1 MTRITE
7 FIEYTVDETEE
18 GGIEMSVSSDCS
30 ETDSAPESNPY
41 GNDESKVREELTRK
55 ESKQV
60 FRLRV
65 VVILVLF
72 CAAILVSV
80 IVFHVTKSA
89 QDDEFRSQYEGSAE
103 KITEAFRG
111 IVSQKLG
118 AISAVGVAMIAHG
131 VDHARSWPFV
141 TLSSFQ
147 QRSSTARSL
156 SGALFVSISPYVNQT
171 HRSEWEKYV
180 VSNDSYW
187 IDEGFLFQKQLGLDE
202 FEPNLERKNQRCL
215 QDAAGDPVPSDPIYF
230 IDGDKVVDDPGPGP
244 YMVSHL
250 EPMRAAFTAI
260 SVCIYQT
267 NKPVFFLSACL
278 ADIPGAQAPFCE
290 PKSIS

>member
-1 MTRITE
+1 MRITE
-7 FIEYTVDETEE
+7 FIEYTVDDTEE

-30 ETDSAPESNPY
+30 ETDSVPESNPF

-55 ESKQV
+55 ESQQV

-72 CAAILVSV
+72 CAAIIVSV
-80 IVFHVTKSA
+80 IVYHVTKSA
-89 QDDEFRSQYEGSAE
+89 EEEEFKTQYYGSAQ
-103 KITEAFRG
+103 KVVEAFQG
-111 IVSQKLG
+111 IVRQKLG
-118 AISAVGVAMIAHG
+118 AISAVGVAIIAHG
-131 VDHARSWPFV
+131 VDHDRSWPFV

-171 HRSEWEKYV
+171 LRSEWETYV

-187 IDEGFLFQKQLGLDE
+187 IDEGFLFQKQMGLAE

-215 QDAAGDPVPSDPIYF
+215 QTLDGDGNTVPSDPIFY
-230 IDGDKVVDDPGPGP
+230 IDGDKIVDDPGPGA
-244 YMVSHL
+244 YMVSTFL
-250 EPMRAAFTAI
+250 LI
-260 SVCIYQT
+260 S
-267 NKPVFFLSACL
+267 LSQGPTYMKRSHEL
-278 ADIPGAQAPFCE
+278 APFL
-290 PKSIS
+290 